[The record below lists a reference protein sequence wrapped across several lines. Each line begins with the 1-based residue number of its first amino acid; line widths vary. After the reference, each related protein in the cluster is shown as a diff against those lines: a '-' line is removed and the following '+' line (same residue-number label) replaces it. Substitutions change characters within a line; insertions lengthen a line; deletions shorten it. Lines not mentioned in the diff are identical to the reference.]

1 MQHIDKLAV
10 KNCFR
15 AKICNYQNKRSEEKT
30 FLAKQI
36 EKFTF
41 FLKVVY
47 TVLGVQI
54 NTRKKQK
61 TKTTKI
67 FEVTIVND
75 VD

>member
-41 FLKVVY
+41 F
-47 TVLGVQI
+47 
-54 NTRKKQK
+54 
-61 TKTTKI
+61 
-67 FEVTIVND
+67 
-75 VD
+75 